1 MPRLTFLLD
10 VDNTLL
16 DNDHV
21 KQIWDARLD
30 AEIGPELAA
39 HYWNIYEEVRRQEDV
54 VDIPLALTRFREE
67 TPLKTMDEMTYLHV
81 CSLFDDFPFAQ
92 ELFPHALE
100 TLDYLRALG
109 LTVILSDGDL
119 YFQAKK
125 ISHSGLAEMVGG
137 RILLYVHKQEHLDEI
152 TSMYAADH
160 YVMVDDKPKILA
172 DSKAVLGNRL
182 TTVFVQ
188 QGKYAK
194 EPLPEHFVP
203 DITVE
208 HIGDLRHYGPEQFFH
223 PHQ

>member
-1 MPRLTFLLD
+1 MPTLAFLLD

-21 KQIWDARLD
+21 KQIWDERLD
-30 AEIGPELAA
+30 AEAGPELAA
-39 HYWNIYEEVRRQEDV
+39 HFWNIYEQVRREEDV

-67 TPLKTMDEMTYLHV
+67 TPLSTMDEMTYLHV
-81 CSLFDDFPFAQ
+81 CALFDDFPFSQ

-100 TLDYLRALG
+100 TLHYLRTLG

-125 ISHSGLAEMVGG
+125 ISHSGLAEMVEG

-152 TSMYAADH
+152 TSRYAADH
-160 YVMVDDKPKILA
+160 YVMVDDKPQILA
-172 DSKAVLGNRL
+172 DTKAIMGNRL

-194 EPLPEHFVP
+194 EPPPEHFVP
-203 DITVE
+203 DIT
-208 HIGDLRHYGPEQFFH
+208 IPRIDDLRHYSAEQFLH

>member
-1 MPRLTFLLD
+1 MPTLAFLLD

-16 DNDHV
+16 NNDHV
-21 KQIWDARLD
+21 KEIWDERLD
-30 AEIGPELAA
+30 AEAGPELAA
-39 HYWNIYEEVRRQEDV
+39 HFWDIYEQVRREEDV

-67 TPLKTMDEMTYLHV
+67 TPLTTLDELTYLHI
-81 CSLFDDFPFAQ
+81 CALFDDFPFAQ

-100 TLDYLRALG
+100 TLDYLRTLG
-109 LTVILSDGDL
+109 VTVILSDGDL

-152 TSMYAADH
+152 MSMYPADH
-160 YVMVDDKPKILA
+160 YVMVDDKPTVLA
-172 DSKAVLGNRL
+172 DTKAILGNRL
-182 TTVFVQ
+182 TTVFVE

-194 EPLPEHFVP
+194 VPPPEHFVP
-203 DITVE
+203 DIALSR
-208 HIGDLRHYGPEQFFH
+208 IGDLRYYGAEQFFH

>member
-1 MPRLTFLLD
+1 MPTLAFLLD

-21 KQIWDARLD
+21 KQIWDERLD
-30 AEIGPELAA
+30 LEISPELAA
-39 HYWNIYEEVRRQEDV
+39 RFWDIYEQVRREEDV

-67 TPLKTMDEMTYLHV
+67 TPLATMDEMKYLHM
-81 CSLFDDFPFAQ
+81 CALFDDFPFAQ
-92 ELFPHALE
+92 ELFPHAIE
-100 TLDYLRALG
+100 TLHYLGTLG

-125 ISHSGLAEMVGG
+125 ISRSGLAEIVEG

-152 TSMYAADH
+152 MSMYPADH

-172 DSKAVLGNRL
+172 DSKAILGKRL
-182 TTVFVQ
+182 TTVFVL
-188 QGKYAK
+188 QGKYARG
-194 EPLPEHFVP
+194 PLPEHFVP

-208 HIGDLRHYGPEQFFH
+208 RIGDLRNYGAEQFLH

>member
-1 MPRLTFLLD
+1 MPRLAFLLD

-21 KQIWDARLD
+21 KQIWSESLD
-30 AEIGPELAA
+30 AQVGPKLAA
-39 HYWNIYEEVRRQEDV
+39 SFWDIYEQVRRERDI
-54 VDIPLALTRFREE
+54 VDIPLALTRFRQE
-67 TPLKTMDEMTYLHV
+67 TPLTTMDELTYIHV
-81 CSLFDDFPFAQ
+81 CALFDDFPFAQ

-100 TLDYLRALG
+100 TLHYLHTLG

-125 ISHSGLAEMVGG
+125 ISHSGLAELVDG

-152 TSMYAADH
+152 MGMYAADH
-160 YVMVDDKPKILA
+160 YVMVDDKPQILA
-172 DSKAVLGNRL
+172 DTKAIIGNRL
-182 TTVFVQ
+182 TTVFVE

-194 EPLPEHFVP
+194 EPPPEHFVP
-203 DITVE
+203 DITLSR
-208 HIGDLRHYGPEQFFH
+208 IGDLRHYGVEQFLH